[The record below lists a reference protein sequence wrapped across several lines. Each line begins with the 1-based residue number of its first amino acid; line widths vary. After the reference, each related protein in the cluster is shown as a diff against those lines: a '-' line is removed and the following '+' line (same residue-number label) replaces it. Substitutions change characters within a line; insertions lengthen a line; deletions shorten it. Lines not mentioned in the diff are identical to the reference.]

1 MPRRHRCLCSRPWAG
16 TSPII
21 PELRIIRAHGE
32 GEQRAT
38 FFELFFDL
46 VYVFAV
52 TQLSHHLLAAISWA
66 GAAETAF
73 MLVALY
79 WAWNYT
85 TWMTNWFDPT
95 RCRSGSCWCSSCSR
109 AC

>member
-1 MPRRHRCLCSRPWAG
+1 VKHEDVVEVYVRVRPVAAG

-21 PELRIIRAHGE
+21 PELRIIRSGGE

-52 TQLSHHLLAAISWA
+52 TQLSHHLLAEISWA

-79 WAWNYT
+79 WARGT
-85 TWMTNWFDPT
+85 TP
-95 RCRSGSCWCSSCSR
+95 RLSEQGAR
-109 AC
+109 ALDRARLARNV